1 MNKRHI
7 INRYLIK
14 EVVLT
19 FLGVTTVL
27 LLIFVSGQL
36 VSLYGQA
43 ASGGIQASAVLKILG
58 LKSIGNM
65 VFILP
70 LSFYIAI
77 LLAFSRLY
85 KDNEMVVLAACG
97 IGPGAILRSVLSLA
111 LIFSLVIGA
120 LALFLAP
127 WAESQSE
134 LLFKKHEDSNDVKTL
149 ASGRFKELSKGEGV
163 IYVQE
168 FDDDS
173 LKMNRIFMQHRIN
186 DKNSIISA
194 ESGYRKDDKETGDQF
209 LVLENGQ
216 RLEGPM
222 ENGQTAVIRFAIHG
236 IRLEKEPEKQVQ
248 LRQKSVTSDVLWSR
262 GQDRD
267 YAELQW
273 RVSAAISVLILTILA
288 VPLSKTSA
296 RQGRYAKLAIA
307 LLIFI
312 IYSNLLS
319 VSRAWLNK
327 SVISAYLGLWWVHV
341 LVLLLAI
348 ILFVRWRP
356 ILRRFWFGR
365 TT

>member
-1 MNKRHI
+1 MSKHHI
-7 INRYLIK
+7 INRYLAK

-19 FLGVTTVL
+19 FIGVTTVL

-36 VSLYGQA
+36 VSLYGKA
-43 ASGGIQASAVLKILG
+43 ASGGIQASAVLQILA

-70 LSFYIAI
+70 LAFYIAL

-85 KDNEMVVLAACG
+85 KDNEMIVLAACG
-97 IGPGAILRSVLSLA
+97 IGPGLILRGVMSLA
-111 LIFSLVIGA
+111 LIFSVVIGG
-120 LALFLAP
+120 LALYLAP

-134 LLFKKHEDSNDVKTL
+134 ILIKKQKNSNDVKTL

-163 IYVQE
+163 VYVQE
-168 FDDDS
+168 FDEDS

-186 DKNSIISA
+186 GKNSIVSA
-194 ESGYRKDDKETGDQF
+194 ESGHRLEDKETGDQF
-209 LVLENGQ
+209 LILENGQ
-216 RLEGPM
+216 RHEGPL
-222 ENGQTAVIRFAIHG
+222 ENGQSAVIRFASHG
-236 IRLEKEPEKQVQ
+236 IRLVKEPEKQVR
-248 LRQKSVTSDVLWSR
+248 LRQKSVTSNKLWEH
-262 GQDRD
+262 GKDRD
-267 YAELQW
+267 FAELQW
-273 RVSAAISVLILTILA
+273 RISAAISVLILTILA

-296 RQGRYAKLAIA
+296 RQGRYARLAIA

-327 SVISAYLGLWWVHV
+327 SVISPYLGLWWVHV
-341 LVLLLAI
+341 LALLLAI
-348 ILFVRWRP
+348 VLFVRWRP

-365 TT
+365 AS